1 MNRCCAAAWEQKLS
15 DTIGLERTYK
25 HPGAAAA
32 ASVSCYLIKL
42 FRFQYKS
49 FLSSFSYLLL

>member
-32 ASVSCYLIKL
+32 ASVSFYLIKL
-42 FRFQYKS
+42 FRFQ
-49 FLSSFSYLLL
+49 